1 MKVIKFIMLYQFFDA
16 QEIKL
21 KNRLI
26 ALERVPLDRIDIDT
40 LHEIETIKIKLEYLQ
55 KLYSQLV
62 EFIIDL

>member
-26 ALERVPLDRIDIDT
+26 ALERVPLDRLDIET

>member
-26 ALERVPLDRIDIDT
+26 ALERVPLDRIDIET
-40 LHEIETIKIKLEYLQ
+40 LHEIETIKIKLEYLR